1 MTVTVGYTTDDEYS
15 AYAISRGYMLS
26 GDYLVQLQ
34 LGLDWLELQ
43 PFKGEKTD
51 PDQALEWPRDGNT
64 EIPDKIVQAQLEA
77 ALVYNAGGN
86 LMASIG
92 KMVTEKTVGPL
103 TTKWS
108 ENGPPIDTVDKI
120 PVRFERAIMNASLI
134 TLSFNSAAKSA
145 EVIGMIYISLL
156 IGI

>member
-1 MTVTVGYTTDDEYS
+1 MAIIGYTTDDEYQE
-15 AYAISRGYMLS
+15 YAAARGYIIS
-26 GDYLVQLQ
+26 GDPIVQLQ
-34 LGLDWLELQ
+34 LALDWLELQ

-51 PDQALEWPRDGNT
+51 PLQVLEWPRDGNT
-64 EIPDKIVQAQLEA
+64 EIPDKIVQAQREA

-108 ENGPPIDTVDKI
+108 ENGPQTIAYPK
-120 PVRFERAIMNASLI
+120 
-134 TLSFNSAAKSA
+134 LSMLLRGYVNNGYGSTQFNVSR
-145 EVIGMIYISLL
+145 
-156 IGI
+156 

>member
-1 MTVTVGYTTDDEYS
+1 MAIIGYTTDDEYQD
-15 AYAISRGYMLS
+15 YAAARGYIIS
-26 GDYLVQLQ
+26 GDPIVQLQ
-34 LGLDWLELQ
+34 LALDWLELQ

-51 PDQALEWPRDGNT
+51 PDQALEWPRNGNT

-92 KMVTEKTVGPL
+92 KMVTEKTVGPI

-108 ENGPPIDTVDKI
+108 ENGQQTIAYPK
-120 PVRFERAIMNASLI
+120 
-134 TLSFNSAAKSA
+134 LSMLLRGYVSNGYGSTQFNVSR
-145 EVIGMIYISLL
+145 
-156 IGI
+156 

>member
-1 MTVTVGYTTDDEYS
+1 MEIIGYTTDDEYQE
-15 AYAISRGYMLS
+15 YATARGYILS
-26 GDYLVQLQ
+26 GDPIVQLQ

-43 PFKGEKTD
+43 PFKGSKTD
-51 PDQALEWPRDGNT
+51 EAQALEWPRDGNT

-103 TTKWS
+103 TTKYAEGGPQTIMYPKLS
-108 ENGPPIDTVDKI
+108 MLLRGYVSNGYGSTQFKVS
-120 PVRFERAIMNASLI
+120 RA
-134 TLSFNSAAKSA
+134 
-145 EVIGMIYISLL
+145 
-156 IGI
+156 

>member
-1 MTVTVGYTTDDEYS
+1 MTTIVGYTTDDEYQE
-15 AYAISRGYMLS
+15 YATARGYIIS
-26 GDYLVQLQ
+26 GDPIVQLQ
-34 LGLDWLELQ
+34 LALDWLELQ

-51 PDQALEWPRDGNT
+51 PSQELEWPRNGNT

-103 TTKWS
+103 TTKYAEGGPQTIMYPKLS
-108 ENGPPIDTVDKI
+108 MLLRGYVSNGYGSTQ
-120 PVRFERAIMNASLI
+120 
-134 TLSFNSAAKSA
+134 FNVSR
-145 EVIGMIYISLL
+145 
-156 IGI
+156 

>member
-15 AYAISRGYMLS
+15 AYAISRGYVLT
-26 GDYLVQLQ
+26 GDSLVHLQ
-34 LGLDWLELQ
+34 LALDWLELQ

-51 PDQALEWPRDGNT
+51 PLQVLEWPRDGNT

-92 KMVTEKTVGPL
+92 KMVTEKTVGPI

-108 ENGPPIDTVDKI
+108 ENGPQTIAYPK
-120 PVRFERAIMNASLI
+120 
-134 TLSFNSAAKSA
+134 LSMLLRGYVNNGYGSTQFNVSR
-145 EVIGMIYISLL
+145 
-156 IGI
+156 

>member
-1 MTVTVGYTTDDEYS
+1 MTVTVGYTTDDALS
-15 AYAISRGYMLS
+15 AYAIARGYVLS
-26 GDYLVQLQ
+26 GDSAVNLQ
-34 LGLDWLELQ
+34 LALDWLELQ
-43 PFKGEKTD
+43 PFVGEKTD
-51 PDQALEWPRDGNT
+51 PLQALEWPRDGNT

-108 ENGPPIDTVDKI
+108 ENGPQTIAYPK
-120 PVRFERAIMNASLI
+120 
-134 TLSFNSAAKSA
+134 LSMLLRGYVNNGYGSTQFNVSR
-145 EVIGMIYISLL
+145 
-156 IGI
+156 